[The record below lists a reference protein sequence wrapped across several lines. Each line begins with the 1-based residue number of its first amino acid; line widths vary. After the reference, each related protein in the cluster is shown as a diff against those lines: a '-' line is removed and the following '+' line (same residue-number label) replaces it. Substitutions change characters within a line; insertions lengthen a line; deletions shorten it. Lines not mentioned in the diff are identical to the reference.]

1 MAKQT
6 TKDVREKKGF
16 VLYADDLV
24 AAEELLPD
32 FERRGQLLSMIT
44 AYTTGNKLPQVPD
57 LVRASFVYIRNG
69 INANNAKY
77 ERKREKQAEYNQ
89 RQREKL
95 EKLAEL
101 ERAKK
106 SQVPQVPQVEQI
118 SQTAQTTTNNS
129 INNGNGNGNGIDN
142 GNGINNGYGNRHGN
156 SNGSKNTV
164 NSISPNT
171 EYLKNNS
178 ISENKY
184 TIDEVREIL
193 ERERIFFKQN
203 WLKTFY
209 HLNSITYK
217 WKYDPVS
224 AAYAYISIHPECVKG
239 EKDKENA
246 PQISAAPP
254 EGVAGVAYSEMQAQA
269 YRAACGLWD
278 AIFKEIRPKIRDEDS
293 NFLLTNIR
301 PDIAWQHG
309 YSVKCLRFIVNN
321 GDSKST
327 FAELVSTTDGI
338 IAPQQETFA
347 KYGVKKIYYRPEKA
361 EVTKKDVNG

>member
-1 MAKQT
+1 MSKQ

-95 EKLAEL
+95 ERLSEL
-101 ERAKK
+101 EHAKK

-118 SQTAQTTTNNS
+118 SQTAQTTINNS
-129 INNGNGNGNGIDN
+129 INNGNGNSNGIDN

-156 SNGSKNTV
+156 SNGSENTV

-184 TIDEVREIL
+184 TLPQVQEIL

-203 WLKTFY
+203 FLRDFY
-209 HLNSITYK
+209 HLNSTHYK
-217 WKYDPVS
+217 WKYDPIS
-224 AAYAYISIHPECVKG
+224 ASQAYIKLHPECLKG
-239 EKDKENA
+239 KGQENA
-246 PQISAAPP
+246 PQVSAAPP
-254 EGVAGVAYSEMQAQA
+254 VVNEAYSAMEAVAY
-269 YRAACGLWD
+269 RVACEWWD
-278 AIFKEIRPKIRDEDS
+278 AIYKEIRPKITDAEAA
-293 NFLLTNIR
+293 FIKCNIR
-301 PDIAWQHG
+301 PDIGWSEG
-309 YSVKCLRFIVNN
+309 YTVKCLRFVVNN
-321 GDSKST
+321 NTKP
-327 FAELVSTTDGI
+327 FEELVKEADGI
-338 IAPQQETFA
+338 IAPHAAIFH
-347 KYGVKKIYYRPEKA
+347 KYGVKKVKYRPSVNE
-361 EVTKKDVNG
+361 EGKKVK

>member
-1 MAKQT
+1 MAKQ

-95 EKLAEL
+95 ERLSEL

-118 SQTAQTTTNNS
+118 SQTAQTTINNS
-129 INNGNGNGNGIDN
+129 INNGNGNSNGIDN

-156 SNGSKNTV
+156 SNGSENTV

-184 TIDEVREIL
+184 TLPQVQEIL

-203 WLKTFY
+203 WLRDFFR
-209 HLNSITYK
+209 LNSVHYK
-217 WKYDPVS
+217 WKFDPVS
-224 AAYAYISIHPECVKG
+224 AAQAFIRIHPEAERKQ
-239 EKDKENA
+239 ENT
-246 PQISAAPP
+246 PQVSAAPP
-254 EGVAGVAYSEMQAQA
+254 TSE
-269 YRAACGLWD
+269 
-278 AIFKEIRPKIRDEDS
+278 
-293 NFLLTNIR
+293 T
-301 PDIAWQHG
+301 
-309 YSVKCLRFIVNN
+309 
-321 GDSKST
+321 
-327 FAELVSTTDGI
+327 
-338 IAPQQETFA
+338 
-347 KYGVKKIYYRPEKA
+347 KKISEEYAKRLQEDGKIIWAKLREQLRDALPPDRTKYLDKVFLA
-361 EVTKKDVNG
+361 EAYTQGFMWTVRLVLETTWDVKDFRTHIICDAHSDILKIQKVKEVKLIAKCDWMKERG

>member
-1 MAKQT
+1 MAKQ

-106 SQVPQVPQVEQI
+106 SQVSQVEQVE
-118 SQTAQTTTNNS
+118 QNTTNN
-129 INNGNGNGNGIDN
+129 NNGNGNGNGIDN
-142 GNGINNGYGNRHGN
+142 GNGINNGNGNRHGN
-156 SNGSKNTV
+156 SNSPKNTAS
-164 NSISPNT
+164 SISPNN
-171 EYLKNNS
+171 EILKNNS
-178 ISENKY
+178 LSEDKY
-184 TIDEVREIL
+184 TLDEVRELL

-203 WLKTFY
+203 WLKEFY
-209 HLNSITYK
+209 LLNNVTYK
-217 WKYDPVS
+217 WKYDPIS
-224 AAYAYISIHPECVKG
+224 AAYAFIRLHPEATKG
-239 EKDKENA
+239 EGKEKF
-246 PQISAAPP
+246 PPSSAAPP
-254 EGVAGVAYSEMQAQA
+254 EGAADAVYSEMQAQA
-269 YRAACGLWD
+269 YRAACELWD

-293 NFLLTNIR
+293 KFLLTNIR
-301 PDIAWQHG
+301 PDIAWRQG
-309 YSVKCLRFIVNN
+309 YTSKCLRFIVKND
-321 GDSKST
+321 DSKPN
-327 FAELVSTTDGI
+327 FAELIKKVDGI
-338 IAPQQETFA
+338 LAPQQETFT
-347 KYGVKKIYYRPEKA
+347 KYGVKKIYYRYNLPEKA
-361 EVTKKDVNG
+361 EGTKKDVNG

>member
-6 TKDVREKKGF
+6 KDIREKKGF

-69 INANNAKY
+69 IIANNAKY

-89 RQREKL
+89 RQREKI
-95 EKLAEL
+95 ERLAEL

-106 SQVPQVPQVEQI
+106 SQVPQVEQVEQNTQATQ
-118 SQTAQTTTNNS
+118 STTNNS
-129 INNGNGNGNGIDN
+129 INNGNGDSNVTDN
-142 GNGINNGYGNRHGN
+142 GNGISNGNGNRHGN
-156 SNGSKNTV
+156 SNGSKNTAS
-164 NSISPNT
+164 SISPNT

-184 TIDEVREIL
+184 TLDEVREIL

-203 WLKTFY
+203 WLKEFY
-209 HLNSITYK
+209 LLNNVTYK
-217 WKYDPVS
+217 WKYDPIS
-224 AAYAYISIHPECVKG
+224 AAYAFIRLHPEATKG
-239 EKDKENA
+239 EKKENF
-246 PQISAAPP
+246 PPSSAAPP
-254 EGVAGVAYSEMQAQA
+254 EGAAGAAYSEMQAEA
-269 YRAACGLWD
+269 YRAACELWD
-278 AIFKEIRPKIRDEDS
+278 AIYKEIRPKIRDEDS
-293 NFLLTNIR
+293 EFLLTNLR
-301 PDIAWQHG
+301 PDIAWRQG
-309 YSVKCLRFIVNN
+309 FAVKCLRFIVKN
-321 GDSKST
+321 GDGKPT
-327 FAELVSTTDGI
+327 FAELIKTADGI
-338 IAPQQETFA
+338 IVPHQETFA

-361 EVTKKDVNG
+361 EGTKKDG

>member
-1 MAKQT
+1 MAKQ

-106 SQVPQVPQVEQI
+106 SQVPQVPQVEQN
-118 SQTAQTTTNNS
+118 TTNNS
-129 INNGNGNGNGIDN
+129 NGNGNGNGIDN
-142 GNGINNGYGNRHGN
+142 GNGINNGNGNRHGN
-156 SNGSKNTV
+156 SNSPKNTAS
-164 NSISPNT
+164 SISPNN
-171 EYLKNNS
+171 ENLKNNS
-178 ISENKY
+178 LSENKY
-184 TIDEVREIL
+184 TLPQVQEML

-203 WLKTFY
+203 WLRDFY
-209 HLNSITYK
+209 RLNSVHYK
-217 WKYDPVS
+217 WKFDPVS
-224 AAYAYISIHPECVKG
+224 AAQAFIRLHPEA
-239 EKDKENA
+239 EKKQENA
-246 PQISAAPP
+246 PQVSAAPP
-254 EGVAGVAYSEMQAQA
+254 TSQTKQIGEEYAKQLQEDGKRIWAQLREEL
-269 YRAACGLWD
+269 RAAVPPDRIKLFDRVYLAEAYAQGFMWTIRLVLDTTWD
-278 AIFKEIRPKIRDEDS
+278 VKDFQTHIICSAHSDILKTQRIKEVK
-293 NFLLTNIR
+293 L
-301 PDIAWQHG
+301 IA
-309 YSVKCLRFIVNN
+309 KC
-321 GDSKST
+321 DW
-327 FAELVSTTDGI
+327 
-338 IAPQQETFA
+338 
-347 KYGVKKIYYRPEKA
+347 
-361 EVTKKDVNG
+361 TKERG

>member
-1 MAKQT
+1 MAKQ

-95 EKLAEL
+95 ERLSEL

-118 SQTAQTTTNNS
+118 SQTAQTTINNS
-129 INNGNGNGNGIDN
+129 INNGNGNSNGIDN

-156 SNGSKNTV
+156 SNGSENTV

-184 TIDEVREIL
+184 TLPQVQEIL

-203 WLKTFY
+203 WLRDFF
-209 HLNSITYK
+209 HLNSIHYK
-217 WKYDPVS
+217 WKFDPKS
-224 AAYAYISIHPECVKG
+224 AALAYINLHPDALK
-239 EKDKENA
+239 EKRAEDT
-246 PQISAAPP
+246 PPSSAAPP
-254 EGVAGVAYSEMQAQA
+254 TGE
-269 YRAACGLWD
+269 
-278 AIFKEIRPKIRDEDS
+278 
-293 NFLLTNIR
+293 
-301 PDIAWQHG
+301 
-309 YSVKCLRFIVNN
+309 
-321 GDSKST
+321 
-327 FAELVSTTDGI
+327 
-338 IAPQQETFA
+338 
-347 KYGVKKIYYRPEKA
+347 VKKISEEYAKKLKEDGERIWAQLREELQAAVPPDKIKLLDAVQFA
-361 EVTKKDVNG
+361 EAYTQGYGVWIVRLVTYTYNEYHDLQTNIFTGENWLEVSKKLRIKYVKFIQMADWKKERG